1 MTRDHKPEVAT
12 EKRNDYA
19 FWKVPNSEIVVTYS
33 LPLFHEI
40 DFAVNEGYRKIPHGG
55 IEEGGLLFGKI
66 DENSTRIEAFRPIR
80 CEHASGPSLVFSD
93 RDLETLTAQL
103 VDAGADTAL
112 AGLEAVGWFLSHTR
126 GPLVLT
132 DREAEL
138 CDHYFARHGTL
149 TVLAK
154 PERFQPTR
162 FGFLV
167 REKDGSLPR
176 DATQTAVILPLP
188 GRNTRAANG
197 PIASI
202 PAPSFVAAAAR
213 GPIEAES
220 REGSASEVTAAELRQ
235 VAETVPPPAFA
246 LADEIVQP
254 RTAAKGIEDR
264 AARRQRHL
272 TLEQVAP
279 KPEEAAA
286 QPAIPAGPGNSL
298 EAATTADVRTAADTE
313 LEPLRGDS
321 ALATSSPN
329 ALARRNEAREAAQ
342 GGDLLPDAY
351 RQIEL
356 LNKKKPAST
365 AARFVMVLP
374 LAALLGCLVG
384 YIAYLQVPSPII
396 PLTVK
401 SRGETVVVTWP
412 ADQTRS
418 AVYAAVR
425 VDDSTPVMLTPEERS
440 AGRVDV
446 TASADMKVELI
457 ARNWIHDSRGIVRF
471 IKPMANTAP

>member
-1 MTRDHKPEVAT
+1 MTRDDKPQVTA
-12 EKRNDYA
+12 EKRNEYA
-19 FWKVPNSEIVVTYS
+19 YWTAPNGETSVIYS

-66 DENSTRIEAFRPIR
+66 DKKGTRVEAFRPIQ
-80 CEHASGPSLVFSD
+80 CEHASGPSLLLSE

-103 VDAGADTAL
+103 AAAGSDPEF
-112 AGLEAVGWFLSHTR
+112 AGLEPVGWFLAHTR
-126 GPLVLT
+126 GPLILT
-132 DREAEL
+132 EREAEL
-138 CDHYFARHGTL
+138 CGHYFARPGML
-149 TVLAK
+149 TVLVK

-167 REKDGSLPR
+167 RGRDGSLAR
-176 DATQTAVILPLP
+176 DAMQNAIILPLP
-188 GRNTRAANG
+188 GRNARASNG

-202 PAPSFVAAAAR
+202 PAPALVASPIRRGLETESAERTAEEKPALETVATSTPVAAA
-213 GPIEAES
+213 GE
-220 REGSASEVTAAELRQ
+220 
-235 VAETVPPPAFA
+235 VAEKTE
-246 LADEIVQP
+246 D
-254 RTAAKGIEDR
+254 RTA
-264 AARRQRHL
+264 RRHRHL
-272 TLEQVAP
+272 MLDQVVP
-279 KPEEAAA
+279 KPEEPKEEKPIPAAPEAVVEPVGVADAAA
-286 QPAIPAGPGNSL
+286 TASGEL
-298 EAATTADVRTAADTE
+298 EALPRGVAATDFSE
-313 LEPLRGDS
+313 
-321 ALATSSPN
+321 N
-329 ALARRNEAREAAQ
+329 ALAVRGENHE
-342 GGDLLPDAY
+342 GGNGSLLPDAY

-356 LNKKKPAST
+356 LNKKKPAGT

-396 PLTVK
+396 PLTIRGK
-401 SRGETVVVTWP
+401 GETVIVSWP

-425 VDDSTPVMLTPEERS
+425 VDDSTPVMLTPEERL
-440 AGRVDV
+440 AGHVEV

-471 IKPMANTAP
+471 VKPMANTAP